1 MTPWQE
7 LGEELRRLWK
17 VSPPVLQSSPDP
29 DSVDSSRERWDIELA
44 AHGVDVAAELHARYG
59 KLVKLRVGALR
70 FPNPRPS
77 PPKAEDS
84 PAGRT
89 PAPIHGLRVALPEAE
104 APPRIRSG
112 FSDTVLAE
120 VSNDSLVDCHLH
132 TNRVLQTRVVDA
144 EGMIVGRFTG
154 MQQLPLKIYTV
165 RPQETVG
172 VPALVGTASMRP
184 ELGWAVPPGPGGF
197 IVNLT
202 LGGDLSDLRR
212 RRIELWSDPVPLIL
226 VIPE

>member
-17 VSPPVLQSSPDP
+17 MSPPVLLGSPDP
-29 DSVDSSRERWDIELA
+29 DSVGSSRQRCDIQLA
-44 AHGVDVAAELHARYG
+44 AHGVGVAAELHARYG

-70 FPNPRPS
+70 FPNPRP
-77 PPKAEDS
+77 PRPRTEDS

-89 PAPIHGLRVALPEAE
+89 AAPTHGLRVALPEGE
-104 APPRIRSG
+104 APPRIQSG
-112 FSDTVLAE
+112 FSDTVLVE
-120 VSNDSLVDCHLH
+120 VSNDSAVDCHLH

-144 EGMIVGRFTG
+144 EGTVVGCFTG
-154 MQQLPLKIYTV
+154 MQQMPLKIYTV

-172 VPALVGTASMRP
+172 IPALLGTASMRP
-184 ELGWAVPPGPGGF
+184 ELGWAVPPGPWGL

-202 LGGDLSDLRR
+202 LGGDLPDLQRR
-212 RRIELWSDPVPLIL
+212 RLELWSDPLPLIL
-226 VIPE
+226 DIPG